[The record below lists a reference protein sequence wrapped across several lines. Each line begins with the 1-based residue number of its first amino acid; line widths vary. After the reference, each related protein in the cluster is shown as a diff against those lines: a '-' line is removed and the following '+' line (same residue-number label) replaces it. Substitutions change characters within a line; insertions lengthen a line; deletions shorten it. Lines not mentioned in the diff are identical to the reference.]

1 MANGDR
7 LEEGQDYLAKGH
19 VDAELLVRSVRYA
32 IERNRLELGLAR
44 ALEQLDR
51 QFQIIADVQA
61 SLLPSE
67 VPRLPGFDILPRC
80 RACRASTLPPT
91 IARHNA
97 QAATTSI
104 SFLFPTAGSASW
116 LPK

>member
-67 VPRLPGFDILPRC
+67 VPRLPGFDIAAYYRPAQRAGGDYFDFFPLPDGRLGNHGGPQ
-80 RACRASTLPPT
+80 RAAC
-91 IARHNA
+91 
-97 QAATTSI
+97 
-104 SFLFPTAGSASW
+104 
-116 LPK
+116 